1 MTSKKFL
8 TFLIVIPLVLLAA
21 TATLA
26 TYLKAN
32 ADPSETTVSES
43 STEAI
48 STPAPTTTETP
59 TETTV
64 AEPEPVKLTIVATGD
79 TFLARGVG
87 NRLISQGRS
96 AEYPFEPIKGILSL
110 GDVVFTNL
118 EVPITASE
126 KGLIEFNN
134 AGDRIKYV
142 LRMKPELFGTF
153 QHAGFNMVGIA
164 NNHIMDFYEK
174 GLVDTLKILDD
185 NNILHAGAGM
195 NLEEARKPAVM
206 EVDGIKIALLSYT
219 DMAYIVYA
227 GNPNLS
233 FAAANEKSGVAPR
246 EKDYILSD
254 ISEIRDSVDIIMVS
268 LHWGLEETF
277 IVTDEMRQFA
287 YDLIDNGADVIL
299 GHHPHQFQG
308 IEIYDNKPIIYS
320 MGNLIM
326 DQNDPENQ
334 EGFIV
339 VMEYENSD
347 FMNMTCYPIRTIEK
361 VQVVLLNEE
370 NGGALMNR
378 QIGLSG
384 ELGTIFSKVG
394 DTLVYT
400 IPETE

>member
-8 TFLIVIPLVLLAA
+8 TILIVIPLVLIVA

-26 TYLKAN
+26 MYLKADAN
-32 ADPSETTVSES
+32 PSETTVKES
-43 STEAI
+43 MTEDTTTPVSATTEA
-48 STPAPTTTETP
+48 P
-59 TETTV
+59 TETTA

-126 KGLIEFNN
+126 HGLIEFNN

-142 LRMKPELFGTF
+142 LKMKPVLFGTF
-153 QHAGFNMVGIA
+153 QYAGFNMVSMA
-164 NNHIMDFYEK
+164 NNHMMDYYET
-174 GLVDTLKILDD
+174 GLVDTLKILDE

-195 NLEEARKPAVM
+195 DLEEARKPAIM
-206 EVDGIKIALLSYT
+206 EVDGMKIALLSYT

-227 GNPNLS
+227 GSPNLS
-233 FAAANEKSGVAPR
+233 FAATEDKSGVAPR
-246 EKDYILSD
+246 EKDYIISD
-254 ISEIRDSVDIIMVS
+254 IKAIRDSVDIVMVS

-277 IVTDEMRQFA
+277 TVTEEMRQFA
-287 YDLIDNGADVIL
+287 HDLVDNGADVIL

-308 IEIYDNKPIIYS
+308 IEMYNNKPIIYS

-334 EGFIV
+334 EGFIL

-347 FMNMTCYPIRTIEK
+347 FMSMTCYPVRTIEK

-370 NGGALMNR
+370 TGGSMMNR
-378 QIGLSG
+378 EIGLCS
-384 ELGTIFSKVG
+384 ELGTVFIKAG

-400 IPETE
+400 TPEIE